1 LRHGIGSSVSGRK
14 RHGNVLVLFAILLF
28 GIFAMAT
35 LVIDLGIVR
44 VTLQQMQTAADS
56 AALEGLRFRDEALIA
71 DGNAPTDGGIDDIA
85 ADNRWRA
92 KASDW
97 VARVYSE
104 DSDTP
109 RQANF
114 GSTQTLEFSGGFGDP
129 QMFASQDIRVN
140 PQAYSPSELHA
151 LQLNFANDPDGDI
164 YARSDDVLE
173 VRLRRTGELPVADIR
188 SSGPRLPFVFGRG
201 TMLYRPGE
209 LRQPIGDG
217 VGLQATG
224 VARVAP
230 AVAVGREN
238 LPHDD
243 WPRALNVA
251 VSEENWHALN
261 GTYLSDYTLTDH
273 RLYFLGQSVELD
285 EEPDEADTAELACDC
300 DNLSFGYVGITAIIN
315 DVERVIGFGL
325 VAVEHDADAEA
336 EDNSSEPKNYT
347 FRPLYRDDDRDD
359 VVGLNASAS
368 FASAWGR
375 LTSAEREDLAP
386 FVSDLIS
393 RNRDLRDGPIPVVLA
408 PVSERQPS

>member
-1 LRHGIGSSVSGRK
+1 M
-14 RHGNVLVLFAILLF
+14 LVLFAILLF

-44 VTLQQMQTAADS
+44 VTQRQMQTAADS
-56 AALEGLRFRDEALIA
+56 AALEGLRFRDEELIA
-71 DGNAPTDGGIDDIA
+71 GGNEPTDGGIDGIA
-85 ADNRWRA
+85 ADDSWRA

-104 DSDTP
+104 DADTP
-109 RQANF
+109 RQTNF

-129 QMFASQDIRVN
+129 QMFASQDMRVN
-140 PQAYSPSELHA
+140 PQGYSPSELHA
-151 LQLNFANDPDGDI
+151 LQLNVANDPDGDI

-217 VGLQATG
+217 IGVQATG

-238 LPHDD
+238 RPRDA
-243 WPRALNVA
+243 WPRALKVA
-251 VSEENWHALN
+251 QQLLED
-261 GTYLSDYTLTDH
+261 GTLSDYTFTAA
-273 RLYFLGQSVELD
+273 RLYYLGQAVEEEEVELV
-285 EEPDEADTAELACDC
+285 EESAAEEKAELVCDC
-300 DNLSFGYVGITAIIN
+300 DDLSFGYVGITTLIE
-315 DVERVIGFGL
+315 DVERVIGFSL
-325 VAVEHDADAEA
+325 VAVERVADADAE
-336 EDNSSEPKNYT
+336 DDSSGAKNYT
-347 FRPLYRDDDRDD
+347 FRPVQPDGIREG

-375 LTSAEREDLAP
+375 LTPEERDKLAP

-393 RNRDLRDGPIPVVLA
+393 RNRDLRNATIPVVLA
-408 PVSERQPS
+408 PVSARQP